1 MSDSVQQIEGFEMNE
16 TLIKDLTTL
25 IRETARPQ
33 FLTNPVHG
41 FTNLVSGSGQII
53 DIFWPPARFIASSI
67 EGFCS
72 AFKAWA
78 DRTDQSIEPSTAT
91 VAIGET
97 AIAARFIAADDTTT
111 AQVTLPKT
119 NSACLK
125 WLRQRSPGEGLIYQ
139 DQKDLIRQLRTIFPD
154 RHSKQFATDLSN
166 LKFKSDGEVNS
177 NVQHGRESTSRSVEQ
192 KVAGNAGDLPSEIT
206 LSTTVN
212 DLMPSL
218 DPAWSH
224 PVECVLHINME
235 EAKFAVIPKAGQIEA
250 AIGAANTL
258 IAKQIE
264 DSLFE
269 YLPKDMLNLRV
280 LRDCAFN

>member
-1 MSDSVQQIEGFEMNE
+1 MNDTPKQIETIDLNHPIF
-16 TLIKDLTTL
+16 KDACAL
-25 IRETARPQ
+25 IRETARPHY
-33 FLTNPVHG
+33 LKNPVHG
-41 FTNLVSGSGQII
+41 WTNLIDGQGRIVAN
-53 DIFWPPARFIASSI
+53 FRPPVRFAASSI

-72 AFKAWA
+72 AFKGWA
-78 DRTDQSIEPSTAT
+78 DRDPQNATAT

-97 AIAARFIAADDTTT
+97 AILARFIADDDTTI
-111 AQVTLPKT
+111 AEVTLPKT

-125 WLRQRSPGEGLIYQ
+125 WLRHRSPGEGLIYQ

-154 RHSKQFATDLSN
+154 RHNKQFATDLSN

-177 NVQHGRESTSRSVEQ
+177 NVTHGRESTSRSVEQ

-224 PVECVLHINME
+224 PVECVLHISME

-258 IAKQIE
+258 IAQQIE

-280 LRDCAFN
+280 LRDCAFT